1 MKLNNTLLSV
11 LFDGRK
17 DHQHG
22 NIWRFLLL
30 ASNLCQVC
38 QLFQNI
44 ERKTIAFHLK
54 CGRNQMMIGNLKK
67 KISCSKKPFPFCLPR
82 RHFQRYT
89 IHWSDGEG
97 LKYSFIAEAWNE
109 NFIIDDN
116 KKKKQFDQLHYTQ
129 PELGEAISLNGKLVS
144 CSYRYL

>member
-1 MKLNNTLLSV
+1 MKLNNTPLSV

-44 ERKTIAFHLK
+44 ERKTIVFHLK

-67 KISCSKKPFPFCLPR
+67 KFRVVKNRFPSVCPGDIFSGTQYIGVTEKAWSIVLS
-82 RHFQRYT
+82 QRLEMRILLSTT
-89 IHWSDGEG
+89 I
-97 LKYSFIAEAWNE
+97 
-109 NFIIDDN
+109 
-116 KKKKQFDQLHYTQ
+116 KKKTIWPITLYTTRIRWSYFPQ
-129 PELGEAISLNGKLVS
+129 RKISKL
-144 CSYRYL
+144 

>member
-38 QLFQNI
+38 PFFQYI
-44 ERKTIAFHLK
+44 ERKNNCFPSEVWTKSNDDRQL
-54 CGRNQMMIGNLKK
+54 RK
-67 KISCSKKPFPFCLPR
+67 KIFRVVKNRFPSVCPGDIFSGTQYIGVTEKAWSIVLS
-82 RHFQRYT
+82 QRLEMRILLSTT
-89 IHWSDGEG
+89 I
-97 LKYSFIAEAWNE
+97 
-109 NFIIDDN
+109 
-116 KKKKQFDQLHYTQ
+116 KKKKTIWPITLYTTRIRWSYFPQ
-129 PELGEAISLNGKLVS
+129 RKISKL
-144 CSYRYL
+144 

>member
-1 MKLNNTLLSV
+1 MWTK
-11 LFDGRK
+11 
-17 DHQHG
+17 
-22 NIWRFLLL
+22 
-30 ASNLCQVC
+30 SNDDRQ
-38 QLFQNI
+38 
-44 ERKTIAFHLK
+44 
-54 CGRNQMMIGNLKK
+54 LKK
-67 KISCSKKPFPFCLPR
+67 KIFRVVKNRFPSVCPGEIFSGT
-82 RHFQRYT
+82 QY
-89 IHWSDGEG
+89 IGVSDGEG